1 MRPLTLTLAALLLVP
16 ALRAAP
22 VPETNWA
29 DAEKAAEAAQ
39 EAARKQD
46 WAAYARHLH
55 PDGLRHFRGIL
66 LPTLEAARKR
76 GQEPADLLACFEGG
90 KDVATVLAWSPEE
103 FFARFMKKSIGDG
116 PAKELFGAA
125 HTKLIG
131 TVREGE
137 GRAHVVVRVTTK
149 WPTGEMSR
157 MEVLSLSRHAG
168 AWKLELGDPMRVLAE
183 SMKLMGSAQETVGPV
198 QDRVAPE

>member
-116 PAKELFGAA
+116 PAKELC
-125 HTKLIG
+125 
-131 TVREGE
+131 
-137 GRAHVVVRVTTK
+137 RAHVVVRVTTK